1 MSPQPLEQTPDNVAE
16 IATERGRLG
25 QRGVFTLLGIMGAE
39 DALRALILLPS
50 GETVMTAADGTS
62 ALGPVRAIDATS
74 VTLLRG
80 GRLMRLTLPG

>member
-1 MSPQPLEQTPDNVAE
+1 MSIQTPETTPDHVAE
-16 IATERGRLG
+16 IATDRGTLG

-62 ALGPVRAIDATS
+62 PLGPVRAIDTTS

-80 GRLMRLTLPG
+80 GRLMRLTLPA